1 MSHRERRRGRI
12 AACDDMGLSVARR
25 NEGRL
30 VGNRPP
36 TKRFVV
42 DLHQLRAGL
51 FGHEDRDFLAR
62 RRGAPTRSLSHGA
75 GVATGFAACG
85 WLYSSTRLSI
95 ATIMLRIIG
104 AGKDWDLLHTREI
117 Q

>member
-1 MSHRERRRGRI
+1 
-12 AACDDMGLSVARR
+12 
-25 NEGRL
+25 
-30 VGNRPP
+30 
-36 TKRFVV
+36 
-42 DLHQLRAGL
+42 
-51 FGHEDRDFLAR
+51 
-62 RRGAPTRSLSHGA
+62 LSHVA

>member
-1 MSHRERRRGRI
+1 
-12 AACDDMGLSVARR
+12 
-25 NEGRL
+25 
-30 VGNRPP
+30 
-36 TKRFVV
+36 
-42 DLHQLRAGL
+42 
-51 FGHEDRDFLAR
+51 
-62 RRGAPTRSLSHGA
+62 LSHGA

-104 AGKDWDLLHTREI
+104 AGKDWDLLRTREI